1 MGDPPMDLSSLAT
14 VEDAETVRHAVRR
27 FRRRVLVRFGWASLV
42 ILAVFAIVG
51 HQIQKQNRDYRARI
65 FDAASWNGVVSTY
78 DVDGVTIQVQKVTVI
93 PDHRLGLVL
102 VYGPALVS
110 GRSVLLY
117 PGSAAGGCPPSSSC
131 TGFGSGG
138 VTFTESTEGC
148 AAFCEVYLAIPIPTG
163 RDIPMTVQVGKGPP
177 APFTISLDDM
187 DVPSLEGR

>member
-1 MGDPPMDLSSLAT
+1 MADQPMDLSSLAM

-27 FRRRVLVRFGWASLV
+27 FRRRVLVRLVWASLA
-42 ILAVFAIVG
+42 ILAVSAIVG
-51 HQIQKQNRDYRARI
+51 HQIQERNRDYRARI
-65 FDAASWNGVVSTY
+65 FEAPSWNGTVSTY
-78 DVDGVTIQVQKVTVI
+78 DVEGVTIQVQKVTVI

-102 VYGPALVS
+102 VYAPARVS

-138 VTFTESTEGC
+138 VTFAQSTEGC

-163 RDIPMTVQVGKGPP
+163 REIPMTVQVGKGPP
-177 APFTISLDDM
+177 ARFTISLDDL